1 MVAAASAGHIFNQPQ
16 AEHYANAADIYQSAV
31 EYQQPAIQAG
41 HSLSAH
47 DLAYQR
53 PSAEKTAKI
62 LAYHSENNGHNYH
75 YAYETENGIKAQES
89 GQVSKGT
96 QAEGAYSYT
105 GDDGQVYTVKYTA
118 DENGFRAYGAHLPT
132 SPPIPEAI
140 LKSLEENSKAEAN
153 GIYDDGHYH
162 EQHQTESY
170 HDGGVQSY
178 HDGGV
183 QSYHD
188 GGVQSYHDGGVQSY
202 HDGGAQ
208 YHEQQLQNY
217 NNAAHAATDSSYHH

>member
-31 EYQQPAIQAG
+31 EYQQPAVQAG
-41 HSLSAH
+41 HSYSAH

-53 PSAEKTAKI
+53 PSAEKTAKT

-75 YAYETENGIKAQES
+75 YAYETDNGIKAQEV
-89 GQVSKGT
+89 GHVGKGT

-105 GDDGQVYTVKYTA
+105 GDDGHTYTVKYTA

-140 LKSLEENSKAEAN
+140 LKSLEENAKDEAS

-162 EQHQTESY
+162 EQQQQQQQQTESY
-170 HDGGVQSY
+170 HDGGL
-178 HDGGV
+178 
-183 QSYHD
+183 
-188 GGVQSYHDGGVQSY
+188 
-202 HDGGAQ
+202 Q
-208 YHEQQLQNY
+208 YHEQQLQSY
-217 NNAAHAATDSSYHH
+217 NNAIHAATDSGYHH